1 MLASRHSPC
10 GASIVGLSR
19 TSTWTR
25 RFWRSG
31 STCSCRG
38 WVACGRL
45 GLGPPRMPGCT
56 SACSAAWRPRCCCCC
71 RAGSTRGPSRRRET
85 SRCTRWRPSI
95 RLPSVRRDPDARA
108 RSHLPAP
115 SFLGILPGMVAT
127 LSIAATRR
135 QIIKY
140 MLTGRCAVLCLQA
153 NGVLAYFVT
162 LGLLALGWRCAY
174 CSISYIQTY
183 QSLDENGVVFV
194 QWCPDASV
202 IR

>member
-1 MLASRHSPC
+1 
-10 GASIVGLSR
+10 
-19 TSTWTR
+19 
-25 RFWRSG
+25 
-31 STCSCRG
+31 
-38 WVACGRL
+38 
-45 GLGPPRMPGCT
+45 
-56 SACSAAWRPRCCCCC
+56 
-71 RAGSTRGPSRRRET
+71 
-85 SRCTRWRPSI
+85 
-95 RLPSVRRDPDARA
+95 
-108 RSHLPAP
+108 
-115 SFLGILPGMVAT
+115 MVAT